1 MMSAPAEMGS
11 TSPPGADSPPLERAS
26 VAKDGAY
33 FMRVLKETIEELE
46 QEAVSFENLEGAP
59 EEGIL

>member
-1 MMSAPAEMGS
+1 M
-11 TSPPGADSPPLERAS
+11 
-26 VAKDGAY
+26 AKDGAY